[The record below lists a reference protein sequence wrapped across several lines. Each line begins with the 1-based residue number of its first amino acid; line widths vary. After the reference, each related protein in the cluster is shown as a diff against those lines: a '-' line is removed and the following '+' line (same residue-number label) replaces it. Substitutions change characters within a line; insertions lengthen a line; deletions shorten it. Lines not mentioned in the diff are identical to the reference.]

1 MYITASSQSSPQ
13 PSLHPDAAGASPA
26 VRPARRRRVWG
37 LAVAVLLAAG
47 SFWTAA
53 GATAEPAHAD
63 RSCAG
68 VLKDTVIRDNVTV
81 PRGRTCDMT
90 AVRVNGNITL
100 ESGSTLRFRHGSVGG
115 NVQGE
120 SSPALI
126 SVFQSTIDGDLQVKN
141 AGFARFQSG
150 RVFGNVQAERTR
162 EGLHVLTSR
171 VYGDVQAKYTNT
183 RVERTTVNG
192 DVQHE
197 EGSYLAMYR
206 NQVGGDTQVFK
217 NRAGWQEITGNTI
230 RGNLQCKENRLPR
243 GWSNVVH
250 GSKEDQCRRF

>member
-1 MYITASSQSSPQ
+1 
-13 PSLHPDAAGASPA
+13 
-26 VRPARRRRVWG
+26 
-37 LAVAVLLAAG
+37 
-47 SFWTAA
+47 
-53 GATAEPAHAD
+53 
-63 RSCAG
+63 
-68 VLKDTVIRDNVTV
+68 
-81 PRGRTCDMT
+81 
-90 AVRVNGNITL
+90 
-100 ESGSTLRFRHGSVGG
+100 GG

-217 NRAGWQEITGNTI
+217 
-230 RGNLQCKENRLPR
+230 
-243 GWSNVVH
+243 
-250 GSKEDQCRRF
+250 